1 MSQNWPSADGVRV
14 TARGTMVAAS
24 TIRSATPQRFT
35 TRSMQ
40 LGRHAFERR
49 GQRTQPGGV
58 SSHGRGRVAIE
69 LRGQAV
75 ELIDRRLALPAARAR
90 IVGAID
96 RGPHG
101 ARAFR
106 VDRLAARAPL
116 EGGAG

>member
-58 SSHGRGRVAIE
+58 SSHGRGRGRVAIE

-90 IVGAID
+90 IGGAIE
-96 RGPHG
+96 RGPDG

-106 VDRLAARAPL
+106 LD
-116 EGGAG
+116 